1 MEIDDAK
8 VKIIYDS
15 AKKLSR
21 KFTANTVGY
30 FPLGGF
36 GRLKDRVVLP
46 AAVFAAWLNR
56 INKVRK
62 KSGDDRYVGKN
73 MYFCTQ

>member
-1 MEIDDAK
+1 VQKNYLENLLPIPW
-8 VKIIYDS
+8 VIF
-15 AKKLSR
+15 L
-21 KFTANTVGY
+21 
-30 FPLGGF
+30 LGGF

-62 KSGDDRYVGKN
+62 KSSDDRYVGKN